1 MSNAPIS
8 NNNSLARAAERVRA
22 AREAE
27 KAGAVAQ
34 ATPLVEPQKT
44 SAKVRARLNH
54 VPDDETL
61 GGMIGNALAALARGV
76 RWARGSILNLLV

>member
-22 AREAE
+22 MRAAEQSGKVAEAE
-27 KAGAVAQ
+27 ILI
-34 ATPLVEPQKT
+34 PLKT
-44 SAKVRARLNH
+44 TSQVRARLNEI
-54 VPDDETL
+54 PDEQTL
-61 GGMIGNALAALARGV
+61 ATRINNALAALSRGV

>member
-8 NNNSLARAAERVRA
+8 NNNPLLRAAERVRA

-27 KAGAVAQ
+27 RTEKPAE
-34 ATPLVEPQKT
+34 ATALEPQRT
-44 SAKVRARLNH
+44 SAQVRARLNH
-54 VPDDETL
+54 IPDDEAL
-61 GGMIGNALAALARGV
+61 GGLISNALAAISRGV